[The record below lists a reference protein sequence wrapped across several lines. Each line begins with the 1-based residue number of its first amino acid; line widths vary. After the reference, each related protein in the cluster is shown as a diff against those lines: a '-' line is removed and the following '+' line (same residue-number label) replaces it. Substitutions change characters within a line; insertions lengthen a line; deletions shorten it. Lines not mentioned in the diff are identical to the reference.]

1 MNTVTKEYI
10 DSRIKSVQ
18 FFNLGGALS
27 CVSYSNHLE
36 GEPSGCAGS
45 TTTVC
50 VIELDNGYTV
60 TGYSACVDPANFDL
74 GLGVKYSREDA
85 YEKLWPLLGFELA
98 TKRAGL

>member
-10 DSRIKSVQ
+10 DSRIKSVRY
-18 FFNLGGALS
+18 FNLGQALS
-27 CVSYSNHLE
+27 FMAYSDYLE
-36 GEPSGCAGS
+36 GELSGTAGS

-60 TGYSACVDPANFDL
+60 TGYSACVDPANFDI

-98 TKRAGL
+98 TKRSAL

>member
-18 FFNLGGALS
+18 FFNLGLALRYA
-27 CVSYSNHLE
+27 SYSKHLE

-60 TGYSACVDPANFDL
+60 TGYSACIDPAKFDL
-74 GLGVKYSREDA
+74 DLGIKYSREDA

-98 TKRAGL
+98 TKRSAL